1 MLLFL
6 NNLCFLGVSIIIIM
20 NETILLSLQM
30 CIIKNIEKK
39 HETMKNVAA
48 NVLLKTL
55 AKTFLYFVSDM
66 AKGRI

>member
-6 NNLCFLGVSIIIIM
+6 NNSCFLGVSIIIIM

-55 AKTFLYFVSDM
+55 AKIFLYFVSDM

>member
-1 MLLFL
+1 M
-6 NNLCFLGVSIIIIM
+6 IIM

>member
-6 NNLCFLGVSIIIIM
+6 NNSCFLGVSIIIM
-20 NETILLSLQM
+20 NETLLLSLQM